1 MVALA
6 SGEETTKKILE
17 FQVGIEPTTSVTLVE
32 CTNHGATGTPG
43 ELGLLTGF
51 FFTQSVPP
59 ALRHERVIFLQ

>member
-6 SGEETTKKILE
+6 SGEETTKKISE
-17 FQVGIEPTTSVTLVE
+17 FQAGIEPTTSATPAE

>member
-17 FQVGIEPTTSVTLVE
+17 FQVGMEPTTSITPVE
-32 CTNHGATGTPG
+32 RTNHGATGTPG
-43 ELGLLTGF
+43 EPGRLSRLPP
-51 FFTQSVPP
+51 TQSVPP